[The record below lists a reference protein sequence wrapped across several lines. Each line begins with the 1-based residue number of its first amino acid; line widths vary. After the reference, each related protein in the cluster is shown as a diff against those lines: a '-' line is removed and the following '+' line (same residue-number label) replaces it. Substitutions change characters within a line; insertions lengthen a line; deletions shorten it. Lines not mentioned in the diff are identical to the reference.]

1 MKLVV
6 LDCETYYD
14 REYSLSKITTED
26 YVRSPQF
33 ELIGFAIKPN
43 DGPTQ
48 WVPKPECEAF
58 LKSFDWS
65 DAMVVCQNTAFDG
78 AILDWRYGVK
88 PLVWADTLGMSRAL
102 YPHDKAHS
110 LKAQAERMGVGI
122 KGDEVLNAIGKRH
135 ADFYDAELARYA
147 SYCINDVEL
156 TYDIFMKYMAMGFPK
171 QELKLIDL
179 TLRMFI
185 EPVLELDP
193 ALLRDHLETVKENK
207 LALLET
213 VRDNMLKDADPEY
226 VHAIYTEGM
235 AGIKKLLMSNDK
247 FAKALESLG
256 IDPPTKISPATK
268 KTAWAFAKTDDA
280 FKALEDHEDERV
292 QALVAARLGNKTTLE
307 ETRTERFIGMSGRGR
322 FPVPLRY
329 YGAHSGRW
337 SGQDSVNLQNLP
349 SRGANAGKI
358 KKAIRAPEGYV
369 VIDCDSAQIEARVLA
384 WLAGQDE
391 LVQAFRDK
399 QDVYRLMAAK
409 IYGIPTEEVTSG
421 AGSQRQV
428 GKTTVLGC
436 FGPDTVVLTQRG
448 WVPIIHVHAT
458 DMVWDGLRWVA
469 HAGVVPQGEKDV
481 WTHQGISATSDHEIL
496 TEHGWET
503 WSAVIANP
511 SLWKSARHVANLL
524 SLSGGHINR
533 LGGGASAGT
542 LFANVHA
549 GGPELS
555 CGRTLS
561 KVVALG
567 AILAPKLRRILNGI
581 GSMKALVQT
590 KVRGRGYLTA
600 SRRAYPDAT
609 TLTASPTLTTAG
621 VEYTSTS
628 SGEPT
633 DSRSLHTCSPSTG
646 MTSRVWNWIG
656 LTWTKDT
663 SRAIFASWGVQPT
676 WQIAAASETYKRGS
690 QPLKQRMLTY
700 DIAYA
705 GPRNRYT
712 ILSADGPLV
721 VHNCGYGV
729 GHVKLQAFLKTQAG
743 VVVSLDEA
751 KRIIDTYRSSAYKI
765 ADFWRSAGDALTS
778 LLTGQ
783 TMQVDTVGLIRAVP
797 GKGLTLPSGLH
808 IQYPNLRA
816 ISNEETGKRELVYTS
831 KGLPVR
837 IYGGKCLAADTQV
850 LTHRGWVPIASV
862 QLEDQVWDGVEWVQH
877 GGLTYQGEKH
887 TIVVD
892 GVRMTPDHQ
901 VLTEKEWQSASS
913 CEGLRR
919 AEIRLPDGLALHG
932 DRRPTVAVEVPMPV
946 RGLRNTGSHRHGEV
960 RKAWGAPL
968 MRVQNGHKEPD
979 ACNVQT
985 PRILGVAVDARSV
998 PAAIASGVAQLRRSW
1013 DTGMSAV
1020 GEVVRG
1026 ILGRHGAGVSTGA
1039 DAGSPGQQRALHP
1052 EELPMGA
1059 YGNASGQSEGVV
1071 ASGPQ
1076 GGTCGNGYFE
1086 IDSRFSLAPE
1096 PVYDLINAGPRTRF
1110 MVRGHAEPFVVHN
1123 CVENVCQA
1131 VARQV
1136 VAEQMLR
1143 VSKRYKVVLTVH
1155 DAVAIIAKREE
1166 AAEAQAYLEECM
1178 NWNPKWAVGLPL
1190 ACESGMGESYGDC

>member
-33 ELIGFAIKPN
+33 ELIGFAIKTN

-78 AILDWRYGVK
+78 AILDWLYGVK
-88 PLVWADTLGMSRAL
+88 PMVWADTLGMSRAL

-110 LKAQAERMGVGI
+110 LKAQAERMGVGV
-122 KGDEVLNAIGKRH
+122 KGDEVLNAIGKRY

-156 TYDIFMKYMAMGFPK
+156 TYDIFMKYMDMGFPK

-193 ALLRDHLETVKENK
+193 VKLSEHLEGVKESK

-213 VRDNMLKDADPEY
+213 VRDHMLKDADPDY

-235 AGIKKLLMSNDK
+235 EGIKKLLMSNDK
-247 FAKALESLG
+247 FALALQSLG
-256 IDPPTKISPATK
+256 VDPPTKVSPATK

-280 FKALEDHEDERV
+280 FKALEEHEDERV

-307 ETRTERFIGMSGRGR
+307 ETRTERFIGMARRGK

-358 KKAIRAPEGYV
+358 KKAILAPEGYV

-391 LVQAFRDK
+391 LVQAFKDK

-409 IYGIPTEEVTSG
+409 IYGIPTEDVTSG

-428 GKTTVLGC
+428 GKTAVLGC

-448 WVPIIHVHAT
+448 WVPIIQVLGT
-458 DMVWDGLRWVA
+458 DTVWDGDEWVQ
-469 HAGVVPQGEKDV
+469 HHGVVPQGEKEV
-481 WTHQGISATSDHEIL
+481 LTTLGLSATADHEIL
-496 TEHGWET
+496 TERGWVE
-503 WSAVIANP
+503 WHAVLANLSHLGSALSLASLPASIGNCARMDPSGKASTVISPRCDVRAGGKGSWIAQTSVRAALRAAIVALKRKLNALAP
-511 SLWKSARHVANLL
+511 QRWGLRQFAQTQRTGSGYSQGSAQSSAAAPTPTTRSTLIMEVVESRFIPRGLKSAWT
-524 SLSGGHINR
+524 SCDTLSG
-533 LGGGASAGT
+533 LTGGTS
-542 LFANVHA
+542 
-549 GGPELS
+549 PS
-555 CGRTLS
+555 WS
-561 KVVALG
+561 
-567 AILAPKLRRILNGI
+567 
-581 GSMKALVQT
+581 S
-590 KVRGRGYLTA
+590 TA
-600 SRRAYPDAT
+600 ST
-609 TLTASPTLTTAG
+609 TVVGTF
-621 VEYTSTS
+621 
-628 SGEPT
+628 
-633 DSRSLHTCSPSTG
+633 
-646 MTSRVWNWIG
+646 
-656 LTWTKDT
+656 
-663 SRAIFASWGVQPT
+663 RAIFGLSVKAQTIPTEGAQPPEKLKPCVV
-676 WQIAAASETYKRGS
+676 SCDS
-690 QPLKQRMLTY
+690 LKQRMQTY

-712 ILSADGPLV
+712 VLTSEGPII

-765 ADFWRSAGDALTS
+765 ADFWRSAGDALSS

-783 TMQVDTVGLIRAVP
+783 TMQVDAVGLIRAIP

-808 IQYPNLRA
+808 IQYPGLRK
-816 ISNEETGKRELVYTS
+816 IPNEEGKTELVYTS

-837 IYGGKCLAADTQV
+837 IYGGKV
-850 LTHRGWVPIASV
+850 
-862 QLEDQVWDGVEWVQH
+862 
-877 GGLTYQGEKH
+877 
-887 TIVVD
+887 
-892 GVRMTPDHQ
+892 
-901 VLTEKEWQSASS
+901 
-913 CEGLRR
+913 
-919 AEIRLPDGLALHG
+919 
-932 DRRPTVAVEVPMPV
+932 
-946 RGLRNTGSHRHGEV
+946 
-960 RKAWGAPL
+960 
-968 MRVQNGHKEPD
+968 
-979 ACNVQT
+979 
-985 PRILGVAVDARSV
+985 
-998 PAAIASGVAQLRRSW
+998 
-1013 DTGMSAV
+1013 
-1020 GEVVRG
+1020 
-1026 ILGRHGAGVSTGA
+1026 
-1039 DAGSPGQQRALHP
+1039 
-1052 EELPMGA
+1052 
-1059 YGNASGQSEGVV
+1059 
-1071 ASGPQ
+1071 
-1076 GGTCGNGYFE
+1076 
-1086 IDSRFSLAPE
+1086 
-1096 PVYDLINAGPRTRF
+1096 
-1110 MVRGHAEPFVVHN
+1110 
-1123 CVENVCQA
+1123 VENICQA

-1155 DAVAIIAKREE
+1155 DAVAIVAKKEE

-1178 NWNPKWAVGLPL
+1178 SWNPKWATGLPL
-1190 ACESGMGESYGDC
+1190 ACESGMGASYGDC

>member
-1 MKLVV
+1 MKIVT

-33 ELIGFAIKPN
+33 ELIGFAIKTN

-78 AILDWRYGVK
+78 AILDWLYGVK
-88 PLVWADTLGMSRAL
+88 PQVWADTLGMSRAL

-110 LKAQAERMGVGI
+110 LKAQAERMGVGV
-122 KGDEVLNAIGKRH
+122 KGDEVLNAIGKRY

-193 ALLRDHLETVKENK
+193 ARLRDHLETVKENK

-235 AGIKKLLMSNDK
+235 AGIKTLLMSNDK

-268 KTAWAFAKTDDA
+268 KTAWAFAKTDEA
-280 FKALEDHEDERV
+280 FKALEEHEDERV

-307 ETRTERFIGMSGRGR
+307 ETRTERFISMSGRGR

-358 KKAIRAPEGYV
+358 KKAIMAPEGYV

-384 WLAGQDE
+384 WLAGQEE

-409 IYGIPTEEVTSG
+409 IYGIPLEDVTTG

-428 GKTTVLGC
+428 GKTVVLG
-436 FGPDTVVLTQRG
+436 
-448 WVPIIHVHAT
+448 A
-458 DMVWDGLRWVA
+458 
-469 HAGVVPQGEKDV
+469 
-481 WTHQGISATSDHEIL
+481 
-496 TEHGWET
+496 
-503 WSAVIANP
+503 
-511 SLWKSARHVANLL
+511 
-524 SLSGGHINR
+524 
-533 LGGGASAGT
+533 
-542 LFANVHA
+542 
-549 GGPELS
+549 
-555 CGRTLS
+555 
-561 KVVALG
+561 
-567 AILAPKLRRILNGI
+567 
-581 GSMKALVQT
+581 
-590 KVRGRGYLTA
+590 
-600 SRRAYPDAT
+600 
-609 TLTASPTLTTAG
+609 
-621 VEYTSTS
+621 
-628 SGEPT
+628 
-633 DSRSLHTCSPSTG
+633 
-646 MTSRVWNWIG
+646 
-656 LTWTKDT
+656 
-663 SRAIFASWGVQPT
+663 
-676 WQIAAASETYKRGS
+676 
-690 QPLKQRMLTY
+690 
-700 DIAYA
+700 
-705 GPRNRYT
+705 
-712 ILSADGPLV
+712 
-721 VHNCGYGV
+721 GYGV

-837 IYGGKCLAADTQV
+837 IYGGK
-850 LTHRGWVPIASV
+850 I
-862 QLEDQVWDGVEWVQH
+862 
-877 GGLTYQGEKH
+877 
-887 TIVVD
+887 
-892 GVRMTPDHQ
+892 
-901 VLTEKEWQSASS
+901 
-913 CEGLRR
+913 
-919 AEIRLPDGLALHG
+919 
-932 DRRPTVAVEVPMPV
+932 
-946 RGLRNTGSHRHGEV
+946 
-960 RKAWGAPL
+960 
-968 MRVQNGHKEPD
+968 
-979 ACNVQT
+979 
-985 PRILGVAVDARSV
+985 
-998 PAAIASGVAQLRRSW
+998 
-1013 DTGMSAV
+1013 
-1020 GEVVRG
+1020 
-1026 ILGRHGAGVSTGA
+1026 
-1039 DAGSPGQQRALHP
+1039 
-1052 EELPMGA
+1052 
-1059 YGNASGQSEGVV
+1059 
-1071 ASGPQ
+1071 
-1076 GGTCGNGYFE
+1076 
-1086 IDSRFSLAPE
+1086 
-1096 PVYDLINAGPRTRF
+1096 
-1110 MVRGHAEPFVVHN
+1110 
-1123 CVENVCQA
+1123 VENVCQA

-1155 DAVAIIAKREE
+1155 DAVAIVAKKEE

-1178 NWNPKWAVGLPL
+1178 SWNPKWATGLPL
-1190 ACESGMGESYGDC
+1190 ACESGVGASYGDC